1 MEEQVKVNRFRREL
15 GMIIR
20 RRRHKLNLSQ
30 EDFADK
36 AEIHRTY
43 VSSIELGKV
52 DVGIGVA
59 YKIAG
64 ALNLPLSRLL
74 KETETNLTD

>member
-1 MEEQVKVNRFRREL
+1 MDKDKVYKIRGEF
-15 GMIIR
+15 GMAVR
-20 RRRHKLNLSQ
+20 RRRHKLGLSQ

-52 DVGIGVA
+52 DVGIGTA
-59 YKIAG
+59 YKIAY
-64 ALNLPLSRLL
+64 ALNLSLSKLIAESER
-74 KETETNLTD
+74 NI